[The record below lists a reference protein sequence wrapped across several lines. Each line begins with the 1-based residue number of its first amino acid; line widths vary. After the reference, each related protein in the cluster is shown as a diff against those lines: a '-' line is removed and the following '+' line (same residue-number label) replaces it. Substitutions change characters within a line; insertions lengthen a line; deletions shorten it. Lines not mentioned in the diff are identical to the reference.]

1 MAGHRA
7 YKHPAALVVP
17 AEVNAYQLLGLD
29 TALDVHIKQ
38 VLGAVVGDGVVCLVK
53 LQRLLAAAL
62 YLPVLALGKEQKL
75 VLGDLPTA
83 VFCVCGEENYPV
95 AETCNV
101 KRPAVF
107 AQLNKYLEPGDF
119 DGAVYQRAAGLL
131 WQQLQGGSGPVN
143 AASVI
148 SAFETEREQEAAAS
162 ILNMHLE
169 GIEDADDRAKT
180 LRELVF
186 FIKLASLERMTQ
198 SGGTQ
203 SLQDLLSAKQKLQAL
218 RTVRFQ
224 L

>member
-1 MAGHRA
+1 M
-7 YKHPAALVVP
+7 
-17 AEVNAYQLLGLD
+17 
-29 TALDVHIKQ
+29 
-38 VLGAVVGDGVVCLVK
+38 
-53 LQRLLAAAL
+53 
-62 YLPVLALGKEQKL
+62 
-75 VLGDLPTA
+75 
-83 VFCVCGEENYPV
+83 
-95 AETCNV
+95 
-101 KRPAVF
+101 
-107 AQLNKYLEPGDF
+107 
-119 DGAVYQRAAGLL
+119 
-131 WQQLQGGSGPVN
+131 
-143 AASVI
+143 I

-186 FIKLASLERMTQ
+186 FIKQASLERMTQ